1 LDANKKEDFFNMTR
15 KYDIRVKT
23 KEDIEEEKREKE
35 RILQEQY
42 ERERQ
47 RRLEMERIERE
58 RNANKGLTIQIN
70 QGGNS
75 SNPQISIM
83 TNPQVREAK
92 EAYASN
98 NIKEE
103 LGFKEREEN
112 DANQMIGIV
121 GSSKTLENATSR
133 SKAKRL
139 KIVDTPI
146 VESNDQKLDNNLVNI
161 FNKKRMSY
169 IPCKK
174 INEDNYEF
182 GTQKINIK
190 VDGETI
196 RGIY

>member
-112 DANQMIGIV
+112 DANQLV
-121 GSSKTLENATSR
+121 GSSKPVENASLR
-133 SKAKRL
+133 SKGKRL
-139 KIVDTPI
+139 TIVDALIPD
-146 VESNDQKLDNNLVNI
+146 SNDQKLDNNLVNI

>member
-1 LDANKKEDFFNMTR
+1 MAR
-15 KYDIRVKT
+15 KYEIRVKT

-47 RRLEMERIERE
+47 RKLEMERIERE
-58 RNANKGLTIQIN
+58 KNANKGFTIQIN
-70 QGGNS
+70 QGANS

-92 EAYASN
+92 DAYGSS

-139 KIVDTPI
+139 TIVDTPI
-146 VESNDQKLDNNLVNI
+146 VESNDQKLDNNLLSI

-196 RGIY
+196 RGIIKFF

>member
-1 LDANKKEDFFNMTR
+1 MTR

-112 DANQMIGIV
+112 DANQLV
-121 GSSKTLENATSR
+121 GSSKPVENASLR
-133 SKAKRL
+133 SKGKRL
-139 KIVDTPI
+139 TIVDALIPD
-146 VESNDQKLDNNLVNI
+146 SNDQKLDNNLVNI